1 MNFPKE
7 LKYSKE
13 HEWIKTEGKRATI
26 GITDFAQSQLGD
38 VVFVDLPAVGKTVK
52 AGEAFA
58 VVESVK
64 AVSDIY
70 APVSGTVVAVNEKL
84 NDAPEAVNLSPY
96 EDAWIAVIEMS
107 NPGELEGL
115 LDSGA
120 YEEFTAAEGGH

>member
-13 HEWIKTEGKRATI
+13 HEWIKVEGKRATI

-38 VVFVDLPAVGKTVK
+38 VVFVELPNTGRTVK
-52 AGEAFA
+52 AGETFS

-84 NDAPEAVNLSPY
+84 NDTPEAVNLSPY

-107 NPGELEGL
+107 DPGELEGL

-120 YEEFTAAEGGH
+120 YEQFTAEGGH